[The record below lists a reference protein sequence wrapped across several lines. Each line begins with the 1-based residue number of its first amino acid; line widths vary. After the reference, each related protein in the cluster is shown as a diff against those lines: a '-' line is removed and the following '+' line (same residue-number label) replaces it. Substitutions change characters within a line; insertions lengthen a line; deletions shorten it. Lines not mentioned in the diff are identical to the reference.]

1 MPCWSEAEIPLSG
14 HIRASGSSKDQ
25 IIILILSRINI
36 NRKTFSSNGAN
47 MYKTILVPLD
57 GSKRAERILKHVEA
71 LAHSFNARVIFLQ
84 VVTAPNIVGYD
95 ESAILLYH
103 HNLEALTKQ
112 AESYLSSLKGEFRE
126 KGIEAKICVVG
137 GPVVEQ
143 VISCA
148 LRENVDLVAM
158 CSHGRT
164 GMARV
169 FYGSVTAG
177 VLNLIDRPLLI
188 IRSRRDN

>member
-1 MPCWSEAEIPLSG
+1 MI
-14 HIRASGSSKDQ
+14 
-25 IIILILSRINI
+25 
-36 NRKTFSSNGAN
+36 SSNGVN

-84 VVTAPNIVGYD
+84 VVTAPNLVGYD

-103 HNLEALTKQ
+103 RNLEELTKQ

-126 KGIEAKICVVG
+126 KGIEAKTCVVG

-143 VISCA
+143 IINCA
-148 LRENVDLVAM
+148 LRENADLIAM

-164 GMARV
+164 GLARA

-177 VLNLIDRPLLI
+177 VLNLIDRPLLV
-188 IRSRRDN
+188 IRSRRDT

>member
-1 MPCWSEAEIPLSG
+1 MNQKMI
-14 HIRASGSSKDQ
+14 
-25 IIILILSRINI
+25 
-36 NRKTFSSNGAN
+36 SSNGVN

-84 VVTAPNIVGYD
+84 VVTAPNLVGYD

-103 HNLEALTKQ
+103 RNLEELTKQ

-126 KGIEAKICVVG
+126 KGIEAKTCVVG

-143 VISCA
+143 IINCA

-164 GMARV
+164 GLARA

-177 VLNLIDRPLLI
+177 VLNLIDRPLLV
-188 IRSRRDN
+188 IRSRRDT